1 MHDRYLLK
9 LEGVVVLL
17 SLEFSWSN
25 NFKGDYI
32 VLTNKNALTTQNRLH
47 WIKIELDQ
55 KLL

>member
-1 MHDRYLLK
+1 MHGRYLLK

-25 NFKGDYI
+25 NFKDDYI